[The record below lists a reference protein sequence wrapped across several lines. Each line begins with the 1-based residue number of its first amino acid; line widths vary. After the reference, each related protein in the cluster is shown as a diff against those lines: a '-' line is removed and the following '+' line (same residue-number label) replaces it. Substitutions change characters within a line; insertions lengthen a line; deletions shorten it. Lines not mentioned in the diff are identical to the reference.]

1 MITDRRF
8 LAIFCLAATLAM
20 SLPAKAEDILIIG
33 LFTGKAVLSIN
44 GERRVMTVGDTS
56 PEGYTLVKADSNEAT
71 LVINGNSQVFTL
83 GSQTSLKF
91 AAPTETVLRL
101 KVDGHGMYTQ
111 SGTINN
117 TPMDFLVDTGATF
130 VALNRNQA
138 GRLGIDYKRVGKPI
152 QVSTASRIEIN
163 YMVTLASIKIG
174 PIELRDVQAVISENE
189 FPSVALLGNSFLNRL
204 EMSRSTDIMTLKK
217 K

>member
-1 MITDRRF
+1 MIKDRR
-8 LAIFCLAATLAM
+8 LLGILCLAATLTL
-20 SLPAKAEDILIIG
+20 SLPVKAEDIVIIG
-33 LFTGKAVLSIN
+33 LFTGKAVLTIN
-44 GERRVMTVGDTS
+44 GERRVMAVGDTS

-71 LVINGNSQVFTL
+71 LKINGKTYAFTL

-91 AAPTETVLRL
+91 AAPAETVLRL
-101 KVDGHGMYTQ
+101 KADGQGMYTQ

-117 TPMDFLVDTGATF
+117 TPIDFLVDTGATF

-138 GRLGIDYKRVGKPI
+138 GRLGIDYKRVGKPV
-152 QVSTASRIEIN
+152 QVSTASRVETN
-163 YMVTLASIKIG
+163 YMVTLASIKVG

-189 FPSVALLGNSFLNRL
+189 FPTEALLGNSFLNRL
-204 EMSRSTDIMTLKK
+204 EMSRSTDTVTLKK